1 MQRLRENKRI
11 YTSEPD
17 YDWAKQSLI
26 ERRQEDGEPIE
37 DITDEDIWN
46 EAYSLAEMYFD
57 DERMN
62 LNKDLG
68 NDIICIADVGTWRG
82 RRSGYKT
89 IGTNLNDILY
99 SQVDG
104 QSDITVEYD
113 GVDVIASES
122 HHDGCNC
129 YIFREIKPN
138 APESFKEKIEFKE
151 YVSNEELK
159 KHTRSLRPYV
169 KQIYGW

>member
-1 MQRLRENKRI
+1 MQRLKENKRI

-37 DITDEDIWN
+37 DITDEDIWD
-46 EAYSLAEMYFD
+46 EAYLLADMCFE

-62 LNKDLG
+62 LDKDLD
-68 NDIICIADVGTWRG
+68 NDIICIADVGTWCG

-89 IGTNLNDILY
+89 IGTNLKDILY

>member
-1 MQRLRENKRI
+1 MRRLKKNKRI

-26 ERRQEDGEPIE
+26 DRRQEDGEPIE

-46 EAYSLAEMYFD
+46 EAYFLVDMCFD
-57 DERMN
+57 DERTN

-68 NDIICIADVGTWRG
+68 NDIICIADVGTWCG

-113 GVDVIASES
+113 GVDVIASEN
-122 HHDGCNC
+122 HHDGCN
-129 YIFREIKPN
+129 YYTFREIKPN
-138 APESFKEKIEFKE
+138 VSERFKEKIKFKE
-151 YVSNEELK
+151 YVSNEELRRN
-159 KHTRSLRPYV
+159 TRSLRPYI
-169 KQIYGW
+169 KQIFG

>member
-1 MQRLRENKRI
+1 MQRLEENKRI

-37 DITDEDIWN
+37 DITDEDIWQ
-46 EAYSLAEMYFD
+46 EAYELASMNYD
-57 DERMN
+57 DERSN

-68 NDIICIADVGTWRG
+68 NDIICIADVGTWCG
-82 RRSGYKT
+82 RHRAYCV
-89 IGTNLNDILY
+89 IGTNLNGVLR
-99 SQVDG
+99 SHVG
-104 QSDITVEYD
+104 DITVEFD
-113 GVDVIASES
+113 GVDIIASES
-122 HHDGCNC
+122 HHDGCNS
-129 YIFREIKPN
+129 YVFREVKPN
-138 APESFKEKIEFKE
+138 APESFKEKLEFHE
-151 YVSNEELK
+151 YISDNEFK